1 MVVSIDNANVAGL
14 HFTLSNWRHRLRHT

>member
-14 HFTLSNWRHRLRHT
+14 HFTLSNWRHRLRHR